1 MRPMAPPL
9 AILASS
15 LEAAR
20 REAMVVSSMVRLERM
35 DSIGTIVMFE
45 AVAL

>member
-1 MRPMAPPL
+1 
-9 AILASS
+9 
-15 LEAAR
+15 
-20 REAMVVSSMVRLERM
+20 MVVSSMVRLERM